1 MGRLKRVSFLILLDV
16 VFANLAFI
24 GSLLIRFENVPLE
37 QWQFYV
43 ATFVPY
49 TLIRLL
55 SNHFFG
61 IYRRAWRYASID
73 EVLAIVGA
81 VSVGSVFAVTMCLFW
96 FGSLPARSI
105 VVLDWFLNIAFLGGS
120 RFMWRLVAP
129 FLNVLPAVQPNRP
142 AAKNVLI
149 IGAGDGGVL
158 VARELRNHYKGEVRL
173 VGFVDDDPKKQSQR
187 ILGFPVL
194 GTKDEVPAI
203 VDRYGVDEIII
214 SMPSVPRKVI
224 REIVA
229 VAQQTGKTVKILP
242 GVFDLIEGNVTV
254 NKIREVQIEDLLG
267 RDPVKVDIVGM
278 SAYIAG
284 HVILVTGAG
293 GSIGSELCRQIV
305 SLKPEKLLILDNCE
319 NNVYE
324 IEMELKAKSK
334 VEIVPLV
341 KDIRDRRSIEAVFA
355 EYKPDVVFH
364 AAAHKHVP
372 DRKSVV

>member
-173 VGFVDDDPKKQSQR
+173 VGFVDDDPKAEPENLR
-187 ILGFPVL
+187 FP
-194 GTKDEVPAI
+194 
-203 VDRYGVDEIII
+203 
-214 SMPSVPRKVI
+214 
-224 REIVA
+224 
-229 VAQQTGKTVKILP
+229 
-242 GVFDLIEGNVTV
+242 
-254 NKIREVQIEDLLG
+254 
-267 RDPVKVDIVGM
+267 
-278 SAYIAG
+278 
-284 HVILVTGAG
+284 GAG
-293 GSIGSELCRQIV
+293 NQGRGACHCGPV
-305 SLKPEKLLILDNCE
+305 
-319 NNVYE
+319 
-324 IEMELKAKSK
+324 
-334 VEIVPLV
+334 
-341 KDIRDRRSIEAVFA
+341 RS
-355 EYKPDVVFH
+355 
-364 AAAHKHVP
+364 
-372 DRKSVV
+372 

>member
-1 MGRLKRVSFLILLDV
+1 
-16 VFANLAFI
+16 
-24 GSLLIRFENVPLE
+24 
-37 QWQFYV
+37 
-43 ATFVPY
+43 
-49 TLIRLL
+49 
-55 SNHFFG
+55 
-61 IYRRAWRYASID
+61 
-73 EVLAIVGA
+73 
-81 VSVGSVFAVTMCLFW
+81 
-96 FGSLPARSI
+96 
-105 VVLDWFLNIAFLGGS
+105 
-120 RFMWRLVAP
+120 
-129 FLNVLPAVQPNRP
+129 
-142 AAKNVLI
+142 
-149 IGAGDGGVL
+149 
-158 VARELRNHYKGEVRL
+158 
-173 VGFVDDDPKKQSQR
+173 
-187 ILGFPVL
+187 
-194 GTKDEVPAI
+194 
-203 VDRYGVDEIII
+203 
-214 SMPSVPRKVI
+214 VI

-372 DRKSVV
+372 LMEKNPEESIKNNVYGTYQVAAAAHRTRPSALCWSPPTRLSIPPA